1 MDATELLTADHN
13 RLRGLFAR
21 FESAKEEDDLEQMT
35 ALTATILAELEVH
48 TTIEEEIF
56 YPELLDLNDEIHES
70 ITEGIEEHNVA
81 KKQMADVAAM
91 PPDTD
96 EWAAKVT
103 VLLEVVEH
111 HKDEEESTLFPMV
124 RSATSADDRE
134 QLGVRLDARKAQ
146 LGAPTLADK
155 SDLTKQELQ
164 DLAKEQEIPGRSTMS
179 QEELAATV
187 APPPSP

>member
-56 YPELLDLNDEIHES
+56 YPELVDLNEEIHES

-81 KKQMADVAAM
+81 KKQMAEVAGM

-111 HKDEEESTLFPMV
+111 HKDEEESTLFPKV

-155 SDLTKQELQ
+155 SDLTKQELV